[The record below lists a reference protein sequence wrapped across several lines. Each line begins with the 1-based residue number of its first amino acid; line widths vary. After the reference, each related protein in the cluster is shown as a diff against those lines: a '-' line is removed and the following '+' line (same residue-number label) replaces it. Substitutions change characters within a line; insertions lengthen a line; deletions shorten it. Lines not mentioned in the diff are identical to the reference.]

1 MISEVRYCLGCFYFW
16 RHLTLFLTSFSGKF
30 LSKRHKINNIWPT
43 KDNTTSFYRFKLW
56 FCIIS
61 MVSYWI
67 KCIFFNFTLIYVIS
81 EVIFSQISLKIHDI
95 TNIWSKK
102 TTPIYPTQQYIYCYP
117 GNSACT
123 VKWGHFVW
131 FLSIFHRFSIENA

>member
-1 MISEVRYCLGCFYFW
+1 MSFNDFRGQILPRMF
-16 RHLTLFLTSFSGKF
+16 LFLTSFDIIF
-30 LSKRHKINNIWPT
+30 DVIFRQIFFKRHKINNIWPT
-43 KDNTTSFYRFKLW
+43 KDHITSFYRFKLW

-67 KCIFFNFTLIYVIS
+67 KCIFLNFTLIYVIS
-81 EVIFSQISLKIHDI
+81 EVIFSQISLKIHGI

-102 TTPIYPTQQYIYCYP
+102 TTPIYPTQQYMYCYP

-123 VKWGHFVW
+123 VKWGHFLW
-131 FLSIFHRFSIENA
+131 FLSIFP